1 MVFTDTGMY
10 PHGFV
15 PTKTAIFAN
24 FKSYKNRLDG
34 IFFRNVFNSRVEGGV
49 FADNR
54 YQADFDR
61 SDSIV
66 MNGTRLIGS
75 TARYRE
81 ILSTQEVWVD
91 QDRIVGLELHPLHQT
106 HPTRALLFKTLS
118 LKGSIRPT
126 SVSIVRLSSLT
137 KRLTI
142 HGQATSTIGPP
153 LKISR

>member
-1 MVFTDTGMY
+1 MVFMDAGMY

-24 FKSYKNRLDG
+24 FKSYENLLDG

-49 FADNR
+49 IADNC

-91 QDRIVGLELHPLHQT
+91 QE
-106 HPTRALLFKTLS
+106 S
-118 LKGSIRPT
+118 RPNC
-126 SVSIVRLSSLT
+126 
-137 KRLTI
+137 
-142 HGQATSTIGPP
+142 GP
-153 LKISR
+153 